1 MCLQQQLVGQP
12 LTLGCNHSSTW
23 SAKVVE
29 CSKPSTD
36 FFVDLPCK
44 THMCARSSKWSANPR
59 PGSETSL
66 LAEGLQTCVSANPWP
81 LGATLTCFI
90 LHHTCGCSQQ
100 QLVGQTF
107 QNDQNLEMAYSA
119 RHMCVLRAASGRDPI
134 GLPRNTHV
142 YAQSSNWSANPW
154 SWGATLNCLT
164 PQHTCVLTAAI
175 GRPTL
180 N

>member
-1 MCLQQQLVGQP
+1 MGRPSLNWPLLQHVCVCVLTAAIGLPKLLNVQNPQL
-12 LTLGCNHSSTW
+12 TSSWTY
-23 SAKVVE
+23 
-29 CSKPSTD
+29 P
-36 FFVDLPCK
+36 
-44 THMCARSSKWSANPR
+44 ARHICVLAAAANPR
-59 PGSETSL
+59 PGSGASL

-100 QLVGQTF
+100 QLVGQSF

-119 RHMCVLRAASGRDPI
+119 PHMSVLRAASGRDPI

-142 YAQSSNWSANPW
+142 YAQSSNWSANPR
-154 SWGATLNCLT
+154 SWGATLNCLLL
-164 PQHTCVLTAAI
+164 QHTCVLTAAI